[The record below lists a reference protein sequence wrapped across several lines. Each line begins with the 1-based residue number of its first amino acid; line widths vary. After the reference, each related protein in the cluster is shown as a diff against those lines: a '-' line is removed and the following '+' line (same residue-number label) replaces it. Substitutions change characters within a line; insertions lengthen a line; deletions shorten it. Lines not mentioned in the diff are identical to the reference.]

1 MIQNGKSI
9 SADKSGQFDH
19 DIAARMIGKIINFLR
34 NVMTETLAKRIV
46 GIILIAAGIPNDR
59 AAKLTG
65 LCDRSV
71 RELRKKIKDG
81 KAGDE
86 LFHVGGGGGKGKLKD
101 IERLIIEKIET
112 NNYHTQ
118 QEIAGMVYDEYGI
131 KVHRTVVGKLLK
143 KTSNYSVGLRDTQG
157 RARTGERVF
166 GIHAAR

>member
-1 MIQNGKSI
+1 MIQNGNSI

-19 DIAARMIGKIINFLR
+19 DITARMIGKIISFLR

-46 GIILIAAGIPNDR
+46 SIMLIVAGIPNDR
-59 AAKLTG
+59 VTELTG
-65 LCDRSV
+65 LCGRSV

-101 IERLIIEKIET
+101 IEGLIIEKIET

-118 QEIAGMVYDEYGI
+118 QEIADMVY
-131 KVHRTVVGKLLK
+131 
-143 KTSNYSVGLRDTQG
+143 
-157 RARTGERVF
+157 GE
-166 GIHAAR
+166 